1 MKPEKISHLKEDGTL
16 RNERKKRVEYTLAEN
31 GGKIVSYQ
39 PYKSLQLIFYDLHTS
54 DLPDLWKLGFRKG
67 SRERYVRALIC
78 QRGSCEFTINGKTD
92 TISEGQIVTDYG
104 VGDNLSF
111 GSTTDDFAGVEIA
124 VQESLTN
131 QSSMFRML
139 RLVLESMYLP
149 EEEVFDSDGYIFSI
163 SKNSEQTLDKLLA
176 AGLDGVEGIMVIAL
190 TLEIIHNLSN
200 DLKNSVLPQKANLE
214 DKQIVIARDIYRCL
228 SEDFGTKYTAAQFAE
243 KYGVSDTTVK
253 KYFKKQYGYG
263 FKEYQ
268 TKVRME
274 WAAAKL
280 ATSSM
285 KVGEISEKTGYSKQT
300 KFTKAFKNY
309 FNTTPLRYRQSVRR
323 NDYDD

>member
-111 GSTTDDFAGVEIA
+111 GFTTDDFAGVEIA

-163 SKNSEQTLDKLLA
+163 STCQTTSRTAFCPRRQTSRTSRLLSRA
-176 AGLDGVEGIMVIAL
+176 IFTAVFPRTSVQS
-190 TLEIIHNLSN
+190 TLRLS
-200 DLKNSVLPQKANLE
+200 LPK
-214 DKQIVIARDIYRCL
+214 
-228 SEDFGTKYTAAQFAE
+228 S
-243 KYGVSDTTVK
+243 TV
-253 KYFKKQYGYG
+253 
-263 FKEYQ
+263 
-268 TKVRME
+268 
-274 WAAAKL
+274 
-280 ATSSM
+280 
-285 KVGEISEKTGYSKQT
+285 
-300 KFTKAFKNY
+300 
-309 FNTTPLRYRQSVRR
+309 
-323 NDYDD
+323 